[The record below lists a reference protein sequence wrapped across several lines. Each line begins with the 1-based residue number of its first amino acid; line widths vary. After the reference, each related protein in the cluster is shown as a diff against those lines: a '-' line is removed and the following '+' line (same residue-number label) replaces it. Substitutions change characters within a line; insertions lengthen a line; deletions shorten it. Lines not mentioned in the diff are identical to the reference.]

1 VALPRRG
8 NSNAVTISVQTLI
21 TLQFSAQN
29 DLGSLIIELG
39 GAGPFSHVDLVEA
52 DGRLYGARSDAVGG
66 VPPGVQSRPPDYEK
80 FARRV
85 RMSFSSTPAEEK
97 TFWDFAYAQ
106 RGKPYDTTA
115 ILAFVANRDWRTPDA
130 WFCSELATASLETA
144 AICPPLYSPV
154 NKIEPVTL
162 AIVCS
167 ALGEI
172 VTS

>member
-1 VALPRRG
+1 M
-8 NSNAVTISVQTLI
+8 I

-29 DLGSLIIELG
+29 DLSSLIIELG
-39 GAGPFSHVDLVEA
+39 GAGPFSHVDLIEA
-52 DGRLYGARSDAVGG
+52 DGRLYGARSDVVGG
-66 VPPGVQSRPPDYEK
+66 APAGVQSRPPDYEK

-85 RMSFSSTPAEEK
+85 RMSFSTTTAEEK

-115 ILAFVANRDWRTPDA
+115 IIAFLANRDWREPDA
-130 WFCSELATASLETA
+130 YFCSELAAACLETA
-144 AICPPLYSPV
+144 GICPPLYSPI

-167 ALGEI
+167 ALGAV
-172 VTS
+172 VTN

>member
-1 VALPRRG
+1 VDHETEGVAPRHG
-8 NSNAVTISVQTLI
+8 EVI

-52 DGRLYGARSDAVGG
+52 NGNLYGARSDT
-66 VPPGVQSRPPDYEK
+66 PTPGVASRAPDYQK

-85 RMSFSSTPAEEK
+85 RMSFSTTPAEEK

-106 RGKPYDTTA
+106 RGKPYDMTA
-115 ILAFVANRDWRTPDA
+115 IESFLLNRDWRAPDS
-130 WFCSELATASLETA
+130 WFCSELATACLETA
-144 AICPPLYSPV
+144 GICPPLYSPV

-162 AIVCS
+162 AVVCS
-167 ALGEI
+167 ALGAI
-172 VTS
+172 VTG

>member
-1 VALPRRG
+1 M
-8 NSNAVTISVQTLI
+8 I
-21 TLQFSAQN
+21 TLQFSAQD

-39 GAGPFSHVDLVEA
+39 GAGPFSHVDIVEA
-52 DGRLYGARSDAVGG
+52 TGRLYGSRSDICAG
-66 VPPGVQSRPPDYEK
+66 VPAGVQSRPPDYEK

-85 RMSFSSTPAEEK
+85 RMSFSTTPEEER
-97 TFWDFAYAQ
+97 TFWGFAYAQ

-115 ILAFVANRDWRTPDA
+115 ILAFAVNRDWREPDSY
-130 WFCSELATASLETA
+130 FCSELAAAALETA

-167 ALGEI
+167 ALGAI

>member
-1 VALPRRG
+1 V
-8 NSNAVTISVQTLI
+8 I

-52 DGRLYGARSDAVGG
+52 DGRLYGARSDTAT
-66 VPPGVQSRPPDYEK
+66 PGVASRVPDYEK
-80 FARRV
+80 FSVRR
-85 RMSFSSTPAEEK
+85 RMSFSTTPQQEK

-106 RGKPYDTTA
+106 RGKPYDMTA
-115 ILAFVANRDWRTPDA
+115 IEAFLVNRDWRKPDS
-130 WFCSELATASLETA
+130 WFCSELATACLETA
-144 AICPPLYSPV
+144 GICPPLYSPV

-167 ALGEI
+167 ALGAI

>member
-1 VALPRRG
+1 M
-8 NSNAVTISVQTLI
+8 I

-39 GAGPFSHVDLVEA
+39 GAGPFSHVDIVEA
-52 DGRLYGARSDAVGG
+52 DGRLYGARSDVVGG
-66 VPPGVQSRPPDYEK
+66 MPAGVQSRPPDYQK

-85 RMSFSSTPAEEK
+85 RMSFSTTPAEEK

-106 RGKPYDTTA
+106 RGKAYDTTS
-115 ILAFVANRDWRTPDA
+115 ILAFVLNRDWREPDS
-130 WFCSELATASLETA
+130 WFCSELATACLETA
-144 AICPPLYSPV
+144 GICPPLYSPV

-167 ALGEI
+167 ALDAI

>member
-1 VALPRRG
+1 M
-8 NSNAVTISVQTLI
+8 I

-52 DGRLYGARSDAVGG
+52 TGALYGARSDVCKDIPA
-66 VPPGVQSRPPDYEK
+66 GVQSRPPDYET
-80 FARRV
+80 FARRT
-85 RMSFSSTPAEEK
+85 RISFSTTPAEEK

-106 RGKPYDTTA
+106 RGKPYDMTA
-115 ILAFVANRDWRTPDA
+115 IEAFLVNRDWRAPDS

-144 AICPPLYSPV
+144 GICPPLYSPV

-167 ALGEI
+167 ALGAI

>member
-1 VALPRRG
+1 V
-8 NSNAVTISVQTLI
+8 I

-52 DGRLYGARSDAVGG
+52 SGNLYGARSDVCKGIPA
-66 VPPGVQSRPPDYEK
+66 GVQSRPPDYEI
-80 FARRV
+80 FARRT
-85 RMSFSSTPAEEK
+85 RMSFSTTPAEEK

-106 RGKPYDTTA
+106 RGKPYDSEA
-115 ILAFVANRDWRTPDA
+115 ILAFVVNRDWRKPGD
-130 WFCSELATASLETA
+130 WYCSELGAAALETA
-144 AICPPLYSPV
+144 GICPPLYSPV

-167 ALGEI
+167 ALGAI